1 MLIRKNH
8 KIGDEKMKYVIGIDG
23 GTQSTK
29 VAIFTLDG
37 EIVCEQKNTLRPLYS
52 PDADTAEHP
61 DDDLWDSLKTTGRQV
76 MEKFQGNPEDIIAI
90 GLGSIRCCRTYL
102 KKDGTLAYPV
112 LNWMDK
118 RLAKPYPGNI
128 PEFQYLSTTTGYLT
142 VCLTGNFCDTA
153 ANYEGVYGP
162 FDKES
167 WKWSEN
173 PEDYEPYNIT
183 RENLFDLVMP
193 GEELGKITKQ
203 AALET
208 GFPENCPVIATA
220 NDKAAEG
227 LGAGIIDDSSCL
239 ISLGTYI
246 GGMVNGHEF
255 NDDATHYW
263 SNLSAIP
270 NRYLYEGM
278 QGIRRGM
285 WSVSWFKE
293 VLGKPWNDLAENENT
308 CVEQLL
314 EDEAMKLSA
323 GSDGLITVPEFL
335 SPNNIPYRKAYMIG
349 FDGRHKRAHMYRS
362 ILESIA
368 MTMHMSMEDMFEEMG
383 YKPERLIIS
392 GGGSKSKLFMQIFAD
407 VFGMPTVRNDVTDAA
422 GVGAAICAAVG
433 VKAYDTVEEA
443 VSKMV
448 RIKDEFQPNLENT
461 AVYVRVENEV
471 YRTIKKY
478 SDPVNESIYNIFG

>member
-1 MLIRKNH
+1 
-8 KIGDEKMKYVIGIDG
+8 MKYVIGIDG

-29 VAIFTLDG
+29 VSIYSLDG
-37 EIVCEQKNTLRPLYS
+37 KVVCEQKNALSPLYS

-61 DDDLWDSLKTTGRQV
+61 GDDLWDSLKQTGHQV
-76 MEKFQGNPEDIIAI
+76 MEKFKGNPEDIIGI
-90 GLGSIRCCRTYL
+90 GLGSIRCCRAYI
-102 KKDGTLAYPV
+102 KKDGTLAYPI

-128 PEFQYLSTTTGYLT
+128 PEFQYISTTTGYLT
-142 VCLTGNFCDTA
+142 VRLTGNFCDTA

-162 FDKES
+162 FNKETWS
-167 WKWSEN
+167 WSEN
-173 PEDYEPYNIT
+173 PEDYKKYNIT

-193 GEELGKITKQ
+193 GEELGRITRE
-203 AALET
+203 AAEAT

-255 NDDATHYW
+255 NDSAECYW

-270 NRYLYEGM
+270 KRYLYEGM
-278 QGIRRGM
+278 TGIRRGM
-285 WSVSWFKE
+285 WSVSWFKG
-293 VLGKPWNDLAENENT
+293 VLGEPWERLAEEKDT

-314 EDEAMKLSA
+314 EDEAILVPA

-335 SPNNIPYRKAYMIG
+335 SPNNIPYRKAFMIG

-362 ILESIA
+362 ILEGIA
-368 MTMHMSMEDMFEEMG
+368 MTMHLSMSDMFEEMG
-383 YKPERLIIS
+383 YTPERLIIS

-407 VFGMPTVRNDVTDAA
+407 VFGMPTVRNEVTDAA

-433 VKAYDTVEEA
+433 VGAYDSYEEA
-443 VSKMV
+443 VRAMV
-448 RIKDEFQPNLENT
+448 RINDEFQPDPENT
-461 AVYVRVENEV
+461 KTYQKVERDV
-471 YRTIKKY
+471 YRTIKTH
-478 SDPVNESIYNIFG
+478 SDPVNKAIYNNFS

>member
-1 MLIRKNH
+1 
-8 KIGDEKMKYVIGIDG
+8 MKCVIGIDG

-29 VAIFTLDG
+29 VAIYTLDG
-37 EIVCEQKNTLRPLYS
+37 KILCEKKNALRPLYS

-61 DDDLWDSLKTTGRQV
+61 EDDLWDSLKKTCCQV
-76 MEKFQGNPEDIIAI
+76 MEQYTGDPNDIIAI

-142 VCLTGNFCDTA
+142 VRLTGNFCDTA

-162 FDKES
+162 FNKETWS
-167 WKWSEN
+167 WSEN
-173 PEDYEPYNIT
+173 PADYESYNLK

-193 GEELGKITKQ
+193 GEELGKITKD
-203 AALET
+203 AAEAT
-208 GFPENCPVIATA
+208 GLPEGCPVIATA

-227 LGAGIIDDSSCL
+227 LGAGIIDDSTCL

-246 GGMVNGHEF
+246 GGMINGHEY
-255 NDDATHYW
+255 NDNAEHYW

-270 NRYLYEGM
+270 HHYLYEGM
-278 QGIRRGM
+278 MGIRRGM

-293 VLGKPWNDLAENENT
+293 ILGEPWEELAKGEGT

-335 SPNNIPYRKAYMIG
+335 APNNMPYRKACMIG

-362 ILESIA
+362 ILEAIA
-368 MTMHMSMEDMFEEMG
+368 MTMHMSMEDMFSEMG
-383 YKPERLIIS
+383 YKPKRLIIS

-407 VFGMPTVRNDVTDAA
+407 VFGMPTVRNEVTDAA
-422 GVGAAICAAVG
+422 GVGAAICAAVSVG
-433 VKAYDTVEEA
+433 AYSTVEEA
-443 VSKMV
+443 VDKMV
-448 RIKDEFQPNLENT
+448 RIQDEFLPNLDNT
-461 AVYVRVENEV
+461 EV
-471 YRTIKKY
+471 YAQVEHNVYRHIKDNT
-478 SDPVNESIYNIFG
+478 DPINKSIYDIFE

>member
-1 MLIRKNH
+1 
-8 KIGDEKMKYVIGIDG
+8 MKYVIGIDG

-29 VAIFTLDG
+29 VSIFTLDG
-37 EIVCEQKNTLRPLYS
+37 KIVCEQKNALRPLYS

-61 DDDLWDSLKTTGRQV
+61 DDDLWDSLKMTGRQV
-76 MEKFQGNPEDIIAI
+76 MDKFEGDPKDIIAI

-118 RLAKPYPGNI
+118 RLAKPYPGNV

-142 VCLTGNFCDTA
+142 VRLTGNFCDTA

-162 FDKES
+162 FDKET
-167 WKWSEN
+167 WRWSED
-173 PEDYEPYNIT
+173 PEDYLPYNIT
-183 RENLFDLVMP
+183 RGNLFDLIMP
-193 GEELGKITKQ
+193 GEELGKVTKE
-203 AALET
+203 AAAQT
-208 GFPENCPVIATA
+208 GFPEGCPVIATA

-255 NDDATHYW
+255 NDSAKYYW

-278 QGIRRGM
+278 MGIRRGM

-293 VLGKPWNDLAENENT
+293 ILGNPWEALAKEEGS

-314 EDEAMKLSA
+314 EDEAVHVPV

-335 SPNNIPYRKAYMIG
+335 SPNHIPYRKAFMIG

-362 ILESIA
+362 ILEAIA
-368 MTMHMSMEDMFEEMG
+368 MTMHMSMEDMFKEMG
-383 YKPERLIIS
+383 YKPEKLIIS
-392 GGGSKSKLFMQIFAD
+392 GGGSKSRLFMQIFAD
-407 VFGMPTVRNDVTDAA
+407 VFGMPAVRNEITDAA

-433 VKAYDTVEEA
+433 VGAYASFEEA
-443 VSKMV
+443 VDHMV
-448 RIKDEFQPNLENT
+448 RIEDKFQPDLCNT
-461 AVYVRVENEV
+461 KLYARVENDV
-471 YRTIKKY
+471 YRTIKNY
-478 SDPVNESIYNIFG
+478 SDPVNESIYHIFS